1 MNIMNKEL
9 IDTRLVAKLMNQ
21 TAKECGMVRIY
32 SCTDSVWWARLGE
45 LEKRGAINPGHN
57 YRRLAKCY
65 DFLDDR
71 FINEL
76 TKKVKA
82 EGFDLSDCWFTA
94 KKRKSKVR
102 NHNCPKYRKKLKYY
116 FDNWKQE
123 RVKGNRMPVARII
136 PNTEDSVYVRLI
148 ARFKNKGYYAKS
160 INPTSK
166 EITGLCIYPMP
177 KLAEI
182 VNHKIES
189 KYWEDV
195 TEECTFELT
204 RMQTGK
210 KVIYTYEEWLK
221 FVADYKVKDD
231 E

>member
-1 MNIMNKEL
+1 MNKEL

-21 TAKECGMVRIY
+21 TAKECGMVRVY
-32 SCTDSVWWARLGE
+32 SCTDNVWWSRLGE
-45 LEKRGAINPGHN
+45 LEKRGAIYPRYN

-102 NHNCPKYRKKLKYY
+102 NYKCPKYKEAVEKRNALPLK
-116 FDNWKQE
+116 E
-123 RVKGNRMPVARII
+123 RLKTKWSIPPII
-136 PNTEDSVYVRLI
+136 PNSENAVYVRLI
-148 ARFKNKGYYAKS
+148 AHFKNKVYSAKS

-166 EITGLCIYPMP
+166 EITGLCVLAMP
-177 KLAEI
+177 KLAEW
-182 VNHKIES
+182 VNYYVES
-189 KYWEDV
+189 EHYEKV

-204 RMQTGK
+204 RIQTGK
-210 KVIYTYEEWLK
+210 KVLYTYEEWKKYVLT
-221 FVADYKVKDD
+221 
-231 E
+231 

>member
-1 MNIMNKEL
+1 VNIMNKEL

-21 TAKECGMVRIY
+21 TAKECGMVRVY
-32 SCTDSVWWARLGE
+32 SCTDSVWWGKVYE
-45 LEKRGAINPGHN
+45 LEKRGAIHPAYN

-82 EGFDLSDCWFTA
+82 EGFNLADSSLSVN
-94 KKRKSKVR
+94 KRKSKVR
-102 NHNCPKYRKKLKYY
+102 NYKCPKYEEAVEKHDALPLK
-116 FDNWKQE
+116 E
-123 RVKGNRMPVARII
+123 RLKTKWPKPPII

-148 ARFKNKGYYAKS
+148 ARFKNKVYLAKS

-166 EITGLCIYPMP
+166 EITGLCVLDMP
-177 KLAEI
+177 NLAEA
-182 VNHKIES
+182 VNYYIES
-189 KYWEDV
+189 EHWEDV
-195 TEECTFELT
+195 TEDCTFELE
-204 RMQTGK
+204 RLETGK

-221 FVADYKVKDD
+221 FVARPLC
-231 E
+231 

>member
-1 MNIMNKEL
+1 MNKEL

-21 TAKECGMVRIY
+21 TAKECGMVRVY
-32 SCTDSVWWARLGE
+32 SCTDSVWWSRVGE
-45 LEKRGAINPGHN
+45 LEKRGAIYPSHN

-82 EGFDLSDCWFTA
+82 EGFDLADCWFTA

-116 FDNWKQE
+116 FDNWGQE
-123 RVKGNRMPVARII
+123 RAKGKRMPVARII
-136 PNTEDSVYVRLI
+136 PNTENAVYVRLI
-148 ARFKNKGYYAKS
+148 ARFKNKEYYAKS

-166 EITGLCIYPMP
+166 EITHLCILAMP
-177 KLAEI
+177 KLAEL
-182 VNHKIES
+182 VNYYIES
-189 KYWEDV
+189 EHYKEV
-195 TEECTFELT
+195 TEECTFELE
-204 RMQTGK
+204 RLETGK
-210 KVIYTYEEWLK
+210 KVLYTYEEWK
-221 FVADYKVKDD
+221 REVSNG
-231 E
+231 